1 MVRPIRVSSLGFGK
15 LVEDTLRRRHRH
27 RQFVGIVALL
37 VIVVLSQ
44 PWHAPGLFWPGAA
57 LAGVGIAI
65 RLWASGHVKKD
76 KELATGGPYAL
87 VRHPLYL
94 GNHLLFIGF
103 CLTSGLWWSPLV
115 WLGVT
120 LLYYPPAIR
129 HEDAKLE
136 SLFGEAWRRW
146 RAVTPAIVPRL
157 RRPAASLGGRWSLAQ
172 SLKANGEP
180 IIAAVLVAL
189 LWVVHQRIP

>member
-1 MVRPIRVSSLGFGK
+1 MVRPIRVSSLGFRQFF
-15 LVEDTLRRRHRH
+15 EDTLRRRHRH

-37 VIVVLSQ
+37 VIVLLSQ
-44 PWHAPGLFWPGAA
+44 PWRAPTLFWPGAA
-57 LAGVGIAI
+57 LAGLGIAV

-76 KELATGGPYAL
+76 KELATEGPYAL

-103 CLTSGLWWSPLV
+103 CLTSGLWWSALV

-120 LLYYPPAIR
+120 VLYYPPAIR

-157 RRPAASLGGRWSLAQ
+157 RRPGGSLSGCWSLAQ

-180 IIAAVLVAL
+180 IIAAVLAAL
-189 LWVVHQRIP
+189 LWVVHARIP

>member
-1 MVRPIRVSSLGFGK
+1 MVRPIRVSSVGLGKFF
-15 LVEDTLRRRHRH
+15 EDTVRRRWRH

-44 PWHAPGLFWPGAA
+44 PRRAPVLFWPGAV
-57 LAGVGIAI
+57 LAGAGIAV
-65 RLWASGHVKKD
+65 RLWASGYVKKD
-76 KELATGGPYAL
+76 KELATEGPYAL

-103 CLTSGLWWSPLV
+103 CLTSGLWWSALV
-115 WLGVT
+115 WATVT
-120 LLYYPPAIR
+120 VFYYPPAIR

-146 RAVTPAIVPRL
+146 REVTPAIVPRL
-157 RRPAASLGGRWSLAQ
+157 RRPPASLAGRWSLTQ

-180 IIAAVLVAL
+180 IIAAVLLTL
-189 LWVVHQRIP
+189 LWVVHARVV